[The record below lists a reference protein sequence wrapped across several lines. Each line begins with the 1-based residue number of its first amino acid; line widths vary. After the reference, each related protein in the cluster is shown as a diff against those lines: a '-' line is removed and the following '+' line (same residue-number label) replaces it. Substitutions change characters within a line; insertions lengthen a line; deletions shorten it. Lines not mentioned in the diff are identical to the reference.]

1 MVKIGGIHNN
11 NNNTVSFNPTYNQV
25 YMDQLWS
32 IGSKLEKKK
41 GVPQVVKIEVPQKS
55 KFILFLSPTNQ

>member
-41 GVPQVVKIEVPQKS
+41 GGAPSCENRGAPKE
-55 KFILFLSPTNQ
+55 